1 MNGGEPKARVQE
13 FLGRHGL
20 MQPGE
25 EVTLTP
31 LTGGVSSDLW
41 QVSLPGR
48 TLCVKGALARLKVAQ
63 EWLAP
68 VSRNRVEYHWLQF
81 AGTVAPTQV
90 PHVLAY
96 DEQDGLFA
104 MQYLPPQDYPVW
116 KDQLLAGQ
124 VDPAAAFDVG
134 DLAGRLHSA
143 SAKDSTTA
151 GRFATDDNFDALR
164 IEPYFR
170 VTARAN
176 PDLAD
181 RILTLGASTAGTH
194 LAVVHGDVSPKNIL
208 LGPRGPVLLDAE
220 CAWFGDP
227 AFDVAFCLNHLLLKA
242 IILPDHTMLL
252 RRSARMLLEGY
263 VRHVDWEPAADLM
276 GRVAALL
283 PLLTLARV
291 DGASP
296 VEYLTPPQRDLVRST
311 ARALLSRPAAAIDS
325 IIDEWMLTAREATT
339 QATASAKS
347 GSVRS
352 ASVKSKEQTV

>member
-1 MNGGEPKARVQE
+1 ME
-13 FLGRHGL
+13 
-20 MQPGE
+20 PGE
-25 EVTLTP
+25 EAALTP
-31 LTGGVSSDLW
+31 FTGGVSSDLW

-48 TLCVKGALARLKVAQ
+48 TLCVKGALAQLKVAQ

-68 VSRNRVEYHWLQF
+68 VSRNGVEYEWLQF
-81 AGTVAPTQV
+81 ASTVAPAHV
-90 PHVLAY
+90 PQVLAY

-104 MQYLPPQDYPVW
+104 MQFLPPKDYPVW
-116 KDQLLAGQ
+116 KDQLLSGH
-124 VDPAAAFDVG
+124 VDPVAAFDVG
-134 DLAGRLHSA
+134 DLVGRLHSA
-143 SAKDSTTA
+143 SAKDSTVA
-151 GRFATDDNFDALR
+151 GRFATDGNFDALR

-181 RILTLGASTAGTH
+181 RILELAALTAGTH

-208 LGPRGPVLLDAE
+208 LGPHGPVLLDAE

-242 IILPDHTMLL
+242 IILPDRTMQL
-252 RRSARMLLEGY
+252 RRSARMLLDGY
-263 VRHVDWEPAADLM
+263 TRHIDWEPAADLM

-296 VEYLTPPQRDLVRST
+296 VEYLTPPQRGLVRRN
-311 ARALLSRPAAAIDS
+311 ARALLSRPAAGIDR
-325 IIDEWMLTAREATT
+325 IIDDWMLTARA
-339 QATASAKS
+339 AAPGASDSAPSASAT
-347 GSVRS
+347 
-352 ASVKSKEQTV
+352 SKEQTA

>member
-1 MNGGEPKARVQE
+1 MSVAGPKARVQE

-20 MQPGE
+20 MEPGE
-25 EVTLTP
+25 EAALTP

-68 VSRNRVEYHWLQF
+68 VSRNRVEYEWLQF
-81 AGTVAPTQV
+81 AGTVAPEHV
-90 PHVLAY
+90 PQVLAY

-104 MQYLPPQDYPVW
+104 MQFLPPKDYPVW
-116 KDQLLAGQ
+116 KDQLLSGH
-124 VDPAAAFDVG
+124 VDPVAAFDVG
-134 DLAGRLHSA
+134 HLVGQLHSG
-143 SAKDSTTA
+143 SAKDSTAA
-151 GRFATDDNFDALR
+151 GRFATDGNFDALR

-181 RILTLGASTAGTH
+181 RILELAVLTAGTH

-208 LGPRGPVLLDAE
+208 LGPHGPVLLDAE

-242 IILPDHTMLL
+242 VILPGHAAQLHE
-252 RRSARMLLEGY
+252 SARMLLDGY
-263 VRHVDWEPAADLM
+263 GPHIDWESAEDLM

-283 PLLTLARV
+283 PLLALARV

-296 VEYLTPPQRDLVRST
+296 VEYLTPPQRGQVRDN
-311 ARALLSRPAAAIDS
+311 ARELLSRPLQAIGTVIED
-325 IIDEWMLTAREATT
+325 WMLAAGAAPT
-339 QATASAKS
+339 QATASPPNA
-347 GSVRS
+347 S
-352 ASVKSKEQTV
+352 ATSKEQTA